1 MRMSFYC
8 HPKAAP
14 ALESES
20 YMKILLLLLAPLTA
34 LAADAPPIRI
44 ELVTGGHAHEIS
56 FYAVFEGNRDFRIN
70 VNPHPGAFHSDM
82 RKSTDVLVL
91 YDMTDMDGENERGH
105 LREFLDAGKG
115 MVVLHH
121 AVIDNQHWQW
131 WYEEVTGGRYLLAP
145 EGNQR
150 ASTYQHDVPMTVRA
164 TGKHPI
170 TEGLGEFAIVD
181 EVYNFMWRSPKSH
194 VLLVADKP
202 EGEKAVAWIG
212 PWERSRVV
220 VIQLGHG
227 KEAHE
232 NANYRKLARNAIV
245 WAAGR

>member
-1 MRMSFYC
+1 
-8 HPKAAP
+8 
-14 ALESES
+14 
-20 YMKILLLLLAPLTA
+20 
-34 LAADAPPIRI
+34 
-44 ELVTGGHAHEIS
+44 
-56 FYAVFEGNRDFRIN
+56 
-70 VNPHPGAFHSDM
+70 M

-91 YDMTDMDGENERGH
+91 YDMADMDGENERGH

-170 TEGLGEFAIVD
+170 TEGLGEFPIVD
-181 EVYNFMWRSPKSH
+181 KCTTSWRSP
-194 VLLVADKP
+194 
-202 EGEKAVAWIG
+202 
-212 PWERSRVV
+212 R
-220 VIQLGHG
+220 
-227 KEAHE
+227 
-232 NANYRKLARNAIV
+232 AR
-245 WAAGR
+245 AAGGG

>member
-1 MRMSFYC
+1 
-8 HPKAAP
+8 
-14 ALESES
+14 
-20 YMKILLLLLAPLTA
+20 MKILLLLLGPLAA
-34 LAADAPPIRI
+34 LAADAPAIRI

-56 FYAVFEGNRDFRIN
+56 FYAVFEGDRNFKIN

-82 RKSTDVLVL
+82 RKNTDVLVL

-121 AVIDNQHWQW
+121 AVIDNQHWPW
-131 WYEEVTGGRYLLAP
+131 WYEEVIGGRYLLAA

-150 ASTYQHDVPMTVRA
+150 ASTYRHDVPMTVRA
-164 TGKHPI
+164 RGGHPV
-170 TEGLGEFAIVD
+170 TEGLAEFSIVD
-181 EVYNFMWRSPKSH
+181 EVYNFMWRSPRSR
-194 VLLVADKP
+194 VLLEADKP

-212 PWERSRVV
+212 PWEKSRVV
-220 VIQLGHG
+220 VVQLGHG

-232 NANYRKLARNAIV
+232 NANYRRLVHNAIA
-245 WAAGR
+245 WAAGRTPPSARAIP

>member
-1 MRMSFYC
+1 
-8 HPKAAP
+8 
-14 ALESES
+14 
-20 YMKILLLLLAPLTA
+20 MKILLLLLGPLAA
-34 LAADAPPIRI
+34 LAADAPAIRI

-56 FYAVFEGNRDFRIN
+56 FYAVFEGNRDFKIN

-82 RKSTDVLVL
+82 RKNTDVLVL
-91 YDMTDMDGENERGH
+91 YDMTDMDGETERGH

-121 AVIDNQHWQW
+121 AVIDNQHWPW
-131 WYEEVTGGRYLLAP
+131 WYEEVIGGRYLLAA

-164 TGKHPI
+164 AGKHPI
-170 TEGLGEFAIVD
+170 TEGLAEFPIVD
-181 EVYNFMWRSPKSH
+181 EVYNFMWRSPRSR
-194 VLLVADKP
+194 VLLEADKP

-212 PWERSRVV
+212 PWEKSRVV

-232 NANYRKLARNAIV
+232 NANYRKLVRNAIV
-245 WAAGR
+245 WAAGRTPPPARAIP